1 MFGKFSFAH
10 HFAYKPNMVVTESCF
25 SSVGK
30 GNLARV
36 DGLVDGAKYRV
47 TPKEDVSLELLN

>member
-1 MFGKFSFAH
+1 
-10 HFAYKPNMVVTESCF
+10 MVVTESCF

>member
-1 MFGKFSFAH
+1 M
-10 HFAYKPNMVVTESCF
+10 MVAESCF

-36 DGLVDGAKYRV
+36 DGMVDGAKYRV
-47 TPKEDVSLELLN
+47 TPKENVKSGTSELTLEHQKLSF